1 MAESGRAHTRVKKR
15 TAGSDDFPISH
26 THTHRCTHMDTDT
39 HRSQRKDTRHGE
51 RLSEGMEGAA
61 PGDLPGRD
69 VNQDEMELQEQLTHL
84 QQHTTFE
91 TLSALHSCASP
102 RITIMSYFMFPF
114 NITRP
119 PCDGE
124 TDLCG

>member
-1 MAESGRAHTRVKKR
+1 
-15 TAGSDDFPISH
+15 
-26 THTHRCTHMDTDT
+26 
-39 HRSQRKDTRHGE
+39 
-51 RLSEGMEGAA
+51 MEGAA

-84 QQHTTFE
+84 KQHATFE
-91 TLSALHSCASP
+91 TLSTLHSCASP

-119 PCDGE
+119 PVMNKLTFAGK
-124 TDLCG
+124 TGGFST